1 MNKQKLTEAEKE
13 TIAKKEEI
21 KVSWKKYEELMI
33 KLSKVVRASEE
44 KFDMVIGI
52 SRGGLLPALFL
63 SYALGDIPL
72 AIMAAQSY
80 NRRSQEENIIFSR
93 HLVMT
98 TKTIGKRCLLV
109 DDLVDSGRTLKE
121 AVRFLKNKYGN
132 TIKKLLT
139 AVMFEKSCSEFKP
152 DFVVKKI
159 GKVWVKFFYEDL
171 IPKEKL
177 F

>member
-1 MNKQKLTEAEKE
+1 LKT
-13 TIAKKEEI
+13 KEEI
-21 KVSWKKYEELMI
+21 KVSWKKYGELMTE
-33 KLSKVVRASEE
+33 LSKIVRASEE

-80 NRRSQEENIIFSR
+80 NKRFREENIIFSR

-98 TKTIGKRCLLV
+98 TKSIGKRCLLV
-109 DDLVDSGRTLKE
+109 DDLAHSGRTLE
-121 AVRFLKNKYGN
+121 ETVRFLKNKYGN
-132 TIKKLLT
+132 KMKKLLT
-139 AVMFEKSCSEFKP
+139 AVMFEKSCSKFQP

-159 GKVWVKFFYEDL
+159 GEEWVKFFYEGL
-171 IPKEKL
+171 IPKEK
-177 F
+177 